1 MINWLDKLVRR
12 TGLRVKILVA
22 TIMVVGVFTGLFLYE
37 SLSFSTK
44 NILNQIGLSS
54 QSLLENTYGTIRY
67 PMSVGDSKT
76 VEAQLKDIKKHME
89 GVEVYI
95 SDFRNTVIY
104 ASEE

>member
-54 QSLLENTYGTIRY
+54 QSLLENTYGTIR
-67 PMSVGDSKT
+67 
-76 VEAQLKDIKKHME
+76 
-89 GVEVYI
+89 
-95 SDFRNTVIY
+95 
-104 ASEE
+104 